1 MTPSNEIA
9 RLTRDNDRLAAQVES
24 QRAEIERLTTLSED
38 LERNRKE
45 WLTLAARNSWTI
57 REYSNRLKDME
68 MFCDVASKE
77 ALKVE
82 GKMSKQCDRTRKARR
97 QRDAYR
103 SWADQLAEWLS
114 SYNEDDRI
122 FMDYCRW
129 RGDQP

>member
-1 MTPSNEIA
+1 MTPPNEIA

-45 WLTLAARNSWTI
+45 WLILAARKGWTI
-57 REYSNRLKDME
+57 REYYNRLKDME

-82 GKMSKQCDRTRKARR
+82 GKLSKQCDRTRKARY
-97 QRDAYR
+97 QRNAYR
-103 SWADQLAEWLS
+103 SWADRLAEHIHYALGDGELLLA
-114 SYNEDDRI
+114 YRQ
-122 FMDYCRW
+122 W
-129 RGDQP
+129 RGDHP